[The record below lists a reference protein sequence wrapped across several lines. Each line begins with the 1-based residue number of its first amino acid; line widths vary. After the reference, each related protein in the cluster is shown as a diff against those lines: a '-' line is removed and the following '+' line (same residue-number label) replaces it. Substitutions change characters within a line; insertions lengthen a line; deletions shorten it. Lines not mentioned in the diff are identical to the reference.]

1 MVPDLKRIRC
11 NLLWIPQAQVL
22 PLTADLKRIA
32 IDCEF
37 DEDRKVQLIADSMA
51 IDCEFDED
59 RKVGQGLDKGCI

>member
-1 MVPDLKRIRC
+1 M
-11 NLLWIPQAQVL
+11 L